1 MKTLKI
7 LPLHPECRVPD
18 YHQPGDAGLDVYTH
32 TALDI
37 APQERVQIHT
47 GIAMEIPRGYVGL
60 VWDKSGNSFK
70 RGVKVLGGVVDSG
83 YRGEIM
89 VCLVNHSRDVVH
101 FDKHMPV
108 AQMLIQKVE
117 RVKVQVVKK
126 LSLTARGAK
135 AYGSGDLRHK
145 K

>member
-1 MKTLKI
+1 MKSLKI
-7 LPLHPECRVPD
+7 LPLSPECRIPD
-18 YHQPGDAGLDVYTH
+18 YHQPGDAGLDLYT
-32 TALDI
+32 TSAVDI
-37 APQERVQIHT
+37 APGERTQIHM
-47 GIAMEIPRGYVGL
+47 GLAMEIPKGYAGL

-83 YRGEIM
+83 YRGDIM
-89 VCLVNHSRDVVH
+89 VALINLSKDTVH

-126 LSLTARGAK
+126 LSVTARGIN
-135 AYGSGDLRHK
+135 AYGSGDLRHTK
-145 K
+145 